1 MAADRRARGERRS
14 AAPGNAPAYLSIM
27 AQQAFGWFLERGML
41 PATRE
46 DPVVFRGLLRVFHM
60 LDAPDTLA
68 RDPELVLRSLPMLAR
83 VLAGRGPEPQFD
95 PVPREAALAR
105 MA

>member
-1 MAADRRARGERRS
+1 
-14 AAPGNAPAYLSIM
+14 M

-83 VLAGRGPEPQFD
+83 VLAGGGPEPSFD
-95 PVPREAALAR
+95 PVAREAALAR